1 MFLSLLFNFA
11 GSSTTILTFEAL
23 YFIFISIMRCSPALW
38 VTNLLVIQLTSAHPT
53 SENSTDSNLTATNS
67 TAIYSTTTAFN
78 STISS
83 THTSNLNA
91 TISTH
96 NKPTYTP
103 VSKTISELPNS
114 YKETS
119 MSTTAYLP
127 TPTASTTSRFNT
139 TSIHQNSSLTQVI
152 TDILNGTHKEGFGG
166 TGYAKGNN
174 LTGVSLAS
182 SNTSNTLA
190 VAEAFVSDM
199 FRFADRQNM
208 SDAQWT
214 SMICS
219 PSAFEDARKRLAP
232 IDLAALE
239 QTCAIASSNR
249 ANNTLNDFTNLTG
262 IRPYNISEF
271 SPESSLR
278 RLSKAAPFALPQF
291 GRGCMDDFG
300 YFEMTAANLEES
312 GVWEWYQA
320 WTQEASSGPLGPRF
334 AAYGEV
340 RLFGHVFLG
349 DDDYDCGLEMGGCT
363 RRPSCSSIM
372 MQYRDDKE
380 LARKVYFVMKL
391 HNTVNLVLKTYYV
404 SSPLYLYF
412 PLVTDYAGHSYVIA
426 RKRWKLHRAYHHD
439 MHAEGLGRSNQ
450 DMHLHPHQRKKCK
463 RLCHRDRYC
472 LHDEQ
477 YGSRL
482 TNRHAARSWQDSRHA
497 RPSIY
502 LQ

>member
-1 MFLSLLFNFA
+1 MFFSLLSNFT
-11 GSSTTILTFEAL
+11 GSLATILAFDAL
-23 YFIFISIMRCSPALW
+23 NFIFITIMRCSPALW
-38 VTNLLVIQLTSAHPT
+38 VTNLLVIQLASALPT
-53 SENSTDSNLTATNS
+53 SENSTISNSTATNS
-67 TAIYSTTTAFN
+67 TMMAFN
-78 STISS
+78 STLSS
-83 THTSNLNA
+83 MHTSHLNP
-91 TISTH
+91 TTRTRG
-96 NKPTYTP
+96 KPTYTLA
-103 VSKTISELPNS
+103 SNTISEFPSNS
-114 YKETS
+114 KETS
-119 MSTTAYLP
+119 ISTTAHLP

-139 TSIHQNSSLTQVI
+139 TSIPQNSSLTQVI
-152 TDILNGTHKEGFGG
+152 TDILNGTHKEEFGG

-174 LTGVSLAS
+174 LTGVRLAS

-208 SDAQWT
+208 SDARWT
-214 SMICS
+214 SLICS
-219 PSAFEDARKRLAP
+219 PSAFEDARKKLAP
-232 IDLAALE
+232 VDLAALE
-239 QTCAIASSNR
+239 QTCAIVSSDE
-249 ANNTLNDFTNLTG
+249 ANNTFNYFTNLTG
-262 IRPYNISEF
+262 IRPYNITEF

-372 MQYRDDKE
+372 MQYNGDKE

-391 HNTVNLVLKTYYV
+391 HSTVNLVLKTYYV
-404 SSPLYLYF
+404 SSPLYL
-412 PLVTDYAGHSYVIA
+412 
-426 RKRWKLHRAYHHD
+426 
-439 MHAEGLGRSNQ
+439 
-450 DMHLHPHQRKKCK
+450 
-463 RLCHRDRYC
+463 
-472 LHDEQ
+472 
-477 YGSRL
+477 
-482 TNRHAARSWQDSRHA
+482 
-497 RPSIY
+497 
-502 LQ
+502 